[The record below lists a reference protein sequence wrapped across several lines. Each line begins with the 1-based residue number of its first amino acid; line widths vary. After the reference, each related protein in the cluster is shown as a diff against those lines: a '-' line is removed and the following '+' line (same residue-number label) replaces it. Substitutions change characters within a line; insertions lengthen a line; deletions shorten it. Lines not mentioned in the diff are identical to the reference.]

1 MRRNILAIVKA
12 TGLCGVGLVVC
23 SAVSGCLVAGYTSGG
38 GWWVWPGSLV
48 VTLILVLLFALG
60 RR

>member
-1 MRRNILAIVKA
+1 MRRDMPEIVKA
-12 TGLCGVGLVVC
+12 AGFSAVGLVVC
-23 SAVSGCLVAGYTSGG
+23 SALSGCLVAGYTSGA

-48 VTLILVLLFALG
+48 ATLILVLLFFLS